1 MMAVVFVCVVETG
14 MPVNVAKP
22 MQKHEERHAAKPCQL
37 SMFIRLGAAPAI
49 VQEAID
55 RYLDET
61 AAREDR
67 TRAALRVL
75 GTFDDESAEALTSEM
90 QRNRES
96 WR

>member
-1 MMAVVFVCVVETG
+1 MRTTVELTAEQRARLLELAAQRG
-14 MPVNVAKP
+14 MKGF
-22 MQKHEERHAAKPCQL
+22 
-37 SMFIRLGAAPAI
+37 STI

-61 AAREDR
+61 AAREER
-67 TRAALRVL
+67 TRAALEVL
-75 GTFDDESAEALTSEM
+75 GTFDDESADALTSEM